1 MKRKG
6 VGMITKQKDLGEQ
19 MRGLEAVWGGG
30 EKGEGLLSHFRLR
43 GSLHVTR
50 IRCTARHE

>member
-19 MRGLEAVWGGG
+19 MRGLEAVWGG